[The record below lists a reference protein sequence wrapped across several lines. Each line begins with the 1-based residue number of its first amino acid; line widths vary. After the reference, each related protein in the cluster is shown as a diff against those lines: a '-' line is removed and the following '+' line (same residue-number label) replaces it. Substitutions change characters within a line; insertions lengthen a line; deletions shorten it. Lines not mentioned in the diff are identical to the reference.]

1 MALSIKVDSLTKGS
15 DDKGKA
21 VYHAYVMVL
30 DGTDIIAKVQV
41 DHDPSAET
49 LPQLKERVRGLL
61 KPEVQSHLERVQT
74 KEDFQTLLGTLDP
87 NNL

>member
-15 DDKGKA
+15 SDEGGT

-41 DHDPSAET
+41 DYDPAAET
-49 LPQLKERVRGLL
+49 LLQLKERVRALL
-61 KPEVQSHLERVQT
+61 KPEVAGHLDRMQKKV
-74 KEDFQTLLGTLDP
+74 DFQALLGTLDP

>member
-15 DDKGKA
+15 NEQGGI

-30 DGTDIIAKVQV
+30 DGTDIIAMVQV
-41 DHDPSAET
+41 DYDPAAET
-49 LPQLKERVRGLL
+49 LLQLKERVRGLL
-61 KPEVQSHLERVQT
+61 KPEVASHLDRVQ
-74 KEDFQTLLGTLDP
+74 KKVDFQTLLSTLDP